1 MIVIMLI
8 VEGLAACLFVLLPC
22 VIGISNG
29 AVNLV
34 CLYEKEVQKRVVEL
48 GLITEKK
55 IKRNAMLFNIW
66 LPFFILFV
74 LVSVYAVNGAR
85 GFWNG
90 FWQILFIVMMEV
102 IFDRL
107 FIDFFWVGHTKAW
120 TIKGTEDLK
129 PYIYGKTLIMK
140 WIFTLV
146 GYPVLAAGIAALMAN
161 IIK

>member
-1 MIVIMLI
+1 MIGIMLV

-55 IKRNAMLFNIW
+55 I
-66 LPFFILFV
+66 FILFV

-146 GYPVLAAGIAALMAN
+146 GYPVLTAGIAALMAN

>member
-74 LVSVYAVNGAR
+74 LVSVYTVNGAR
-85 GFWNG
+85 GF
-90 FWQILFIVMMEV
+90 
-102 IFDRL
+102 
-107 FIDFFWVGHTKAW
+107 
-120 TIKGTEDLK
+120 
-129 PYIYGKTLIMK
+129 
-140 WIFTLV
+140 
-146 GYPVLAAGIAALMAN
+146 
-161 IIK
+161 